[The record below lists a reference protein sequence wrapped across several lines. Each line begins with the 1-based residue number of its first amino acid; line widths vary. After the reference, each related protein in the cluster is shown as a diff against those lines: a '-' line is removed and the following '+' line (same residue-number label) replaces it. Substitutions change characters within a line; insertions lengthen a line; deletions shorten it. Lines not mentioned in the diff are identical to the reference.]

1 MNAQQSA
8 LGNLLADVAKAVR
21 GLSDDEFEKLLKGE
35 LRPSISFRE
44 RSSGGKSRKL
54 SPAVSEEELRN
65 IQMKLDA
72 AQTRDEGYCIVK
84 EAFPLKESLF
94 AFAKFLDL
102 PVEKKDK
109 IERMQD
115 KIVAFTVG
123 RRLNSEAIRG
133 GYSTT

>member
-21 GLSDDEFEKLLKGE
+21 GLSDDEFEKRG
-35 LRPSISFRE
+35 
-44 RSSGGKSRKL
+44 SGGKSRKL

-94 AFAKFLDL
+94 AFARFLDL

-133 GYSTT
+133 GYSAT